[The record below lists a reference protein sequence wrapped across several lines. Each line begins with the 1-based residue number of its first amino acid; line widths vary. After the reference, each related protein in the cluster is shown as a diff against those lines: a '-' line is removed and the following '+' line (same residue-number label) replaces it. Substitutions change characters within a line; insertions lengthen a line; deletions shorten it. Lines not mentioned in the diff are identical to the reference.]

1 MPILVTEDAGEPF
14 NIRVKRRVA
23 GAVEY

>member
-14 NIRVKRRVA
+14 NIRLKRRGA